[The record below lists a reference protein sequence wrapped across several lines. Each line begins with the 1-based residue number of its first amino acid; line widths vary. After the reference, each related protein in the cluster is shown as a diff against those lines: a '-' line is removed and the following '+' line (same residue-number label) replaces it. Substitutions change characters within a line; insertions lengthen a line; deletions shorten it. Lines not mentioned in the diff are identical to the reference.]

1 MVTRNKRPRTYN
13 PVTKKTGDFLM
24 PAHGIDFIDQETLPE
39 KIAALTKEIEEL
51 KKITNASTDTVVAT
65 ASLPQQLGYAVYSGY
80 PQAPILKYDSS
91 LISLGGTLTGTNAQT
106 YTGTATLLK
115 GKWADN
121 NTSTTR
127 NFQWSIKPLKVPVP
141 HVSRTYIAGTDTK
154 TLELIGLINGMTV
167 GGVRQAKDPGEYT
180 ATVELD
186 TNNLEW
192 LDTTER
198 KVNIY
203 WRILPEPVSI
213 SSDSSTTSSTVTDA
227 DVTNIQNDID
237 GIETDI
243 SNIWDAIEKI
253 QKTAVFVTQD

>member
-1 MVTRNKRPRTYN
+1 MY
-13 PVTKKTGDFLM
+13 
-24 PAHGIDFIDQETLPE
+24 IFI
-39 KIAALTKEIEEL
+39 
-51 KKITNASTDTVVAT
+51 VA
-65 ASLPQQLGYAVYSGY
+65 
-80 PQAPILKYDSS
+80 
-91 LISLGGTLTGTNAQT
+91 
-106 YTGTATLLK
+106 
-115 GKWADN
+115 ADN